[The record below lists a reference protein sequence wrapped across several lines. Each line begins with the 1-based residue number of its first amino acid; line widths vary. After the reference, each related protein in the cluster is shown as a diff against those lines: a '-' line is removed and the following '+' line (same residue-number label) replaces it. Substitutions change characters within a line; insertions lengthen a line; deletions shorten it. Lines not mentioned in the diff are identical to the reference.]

1 MKNKTIVEEL
11 KKFPSDSEVKLN
23 LKLTKYALTEI
34 CYHSGT
40 WNDKGFTLESQT
52 NWRSSEVE
60 SENFDLEE
68 LIELL
73 SEKELNDMS
82 SNDFGNLSLG
92 EARDGSIDID
102 EIEWDE
108 PLTEEEED
116 ELVRMDLFNDSDI
129 NDSDLQFDE
138 GTIWFME
145 IEVNGEKF
153 SIEN

>member
-1 MKNKTIVEEL
+1 MKNKEIVEQL
-11 KKFPSDSEVKLN
+11 KKFPKDSEVKLV

-52 NWRSSEVE
+52 NWKRSEVE

-73 SEKELNDMS
+73 SEKELKDLS
-82 SNDFGNLSLG
+82 SDDFGNLSLG
-92 EARDGSIDID
+92 EASDGGIDID

-116 ELVRMDLFNDSDI
+116 EVVPMDLFSDSDI
-129 NDSDLQFDE
+129 NDSDLQFDA
-138 GTIWFME
+138 GSIWFME
-145 IEVNGEKF
+145 IEVNGETF
-153 SIEN
+153 NIEN

>member
-1 MKNKTIVEEL
+1 MKNKEIVEQL
-11 KKFPSDSEVKLN
+11 KKFPKDSEVKLV

-52 NWRSSEVE
+52 NWKRSEVE

-73 SEKELNDMS
+73 SEKELKDLS
-82 SNDFGNLSLG
+82 SDDFGNLSLG
-92 EARDGSIDID
+92 EASDGGIDID

-116 ELVRMDLFNDSDI
+116 EVVPMDLFSDSDI
-129 NDSDLQFDE
+129 NDSDLQFDA
-138 GTIWFME
+138 GSIWFME
-145 IEVNGEKF
+145 IEVNGETF